1 MPETEDLY
9 EILHLHPSAHPDVI
23 QAAYRRLALLYH
35 PDKNPSPEATEMMA
49 AVNCAH
55 EVLSDPEQRAE
66 YDRCQAAQIGSTAS
80 GAETSPS
87 AASASQS
94 SRPSNAPRNPTG
106 YFTLGSTKM
115 DIRLLHGNPF
125 HIVFNRA
132 LDRESW
138 YYSRRWNDEG
148 SWHPIGNRVDFSL
161 ASGLVMGWYGGYS
174 LKARMI
180 PGTNVTS
187 LEYFT
192 YDSHK
197 DEVVRLQGT
206 PKSVLVYSGK
216 EEWQFDDGTID
227 FSLSSG
233 SITTWKSSSN
243 GGLKALPRNGNSSV
257 SSPRTQT
264 AQPSN
269 NWMVVS
275 NEYNKVVVT
284 TRDPVNPEYSL
295 MVGIEDGRLD
305 LFVSWRKKI
314 SYSGMTLVNFQ
325 IDDGPTWSDSWYI
338 SSEGTAII
346 LPSQNKIETIRALS
360 DATEFTVR
368 VYPFGGSP
376 ITAKFD
382 VRGSSGAIGLV
393 LEAWRHA
400 VSSAPSHT
408 AQAGGGC
415 FLLPVASLSALAG
428 LGSAIWFLL

>member
-49 AVNCAH
+49 AVNRAYA
-55 EVLSDPEQRAE
+55 VLSDPEKRAE
-66 YDRCQAAQIGSTAS
+66 YDRDRGAQSGSIGS
-80 GAETSPS
+80 
-87 AASASQS
+87 SASSES
-94 SRPSNAPRNPTG
+94 SSQPSPPRGNAPRNHTG

-125 HIVFNRA
+125 HILVNRA

-148 SWHPIGNRVDFSL
+148 SWHPIGNRVDFSI
-161 ASGLVMGWYGGYS
+161 ASGLVIGWYGGYS
-174 LKARMI
+174 LKACMI

-197 DEVVRLQGT
+197 DDVVRLQGT

-233 SITTWKSSSN
+233 SITAWKSNSN

-305 LFVSWRKKI
+305 LFVSWRREI
-314 SYSGMTLVNFQ
+314 SDSKTAIVNYQ
-325 IDDGPTWSDSWYI
+325 IDDGPTRRDSWYVA
-338 SSEGTAII
+338 SEGTAII

-360 DATEFTVR
+360 NATEFSVR
-368 VYPFGGSP
+368 VHPFGGSP

-382 VRGSSGAIGLV
+382 VGGSSGAIGLV
-393 LEAWRHA
+393 LEAWRRA
-400 VSSAPSHT
+400 DSPAPSYT

-428 LGSAIWFLL
+428 LGPAIWFLL